1 MKRLIKFSAVVF
13 AAIVCAADGM
23 ARQLTPAEALAGA
36 RASAGSMRHGMPSLA
51 GSEMKLAYTGA
62 RDGIN
67 CYYVFDSHASERGG
81 FVIVSADDLAPALL
95 GRVDEGEF
103 DYDSAPA
110 AMKWWLSL
118 YETNITDAVRTG
130 TPIRRQTAEERPL
143 IGHLMTTKWDQG
155 DPFNMYCPSVSG
167 SRCVSGCA
175 ATAMAQVMRHHR
187 WPEVGTGSHSYTTE
201 THGISLSADFG
212 STTYDWDN
220 MLDRYTLL
228 SPRVSKEA
236 AGTLVYHC
244 GVAIDMD
251 YSPAGSGATSTSVA
265 RALVQYFGYDK
276 GLHYEDRIYYTDS
289 QWEDLIYG
297 ELAEGRP
304 VYYSGATVKNEGH
317 AFVCDGYSGDGL
329 YHFNWGWG
337 GSYDGDFL
345 ITGANALNPDGSGTG
360 GGTVG
365 YGFTE
370 YQSCLFGVQK
380 ERGDSKTYIV
390 MASPYGISL
399 SSNGATVT
407 RDSWLEFYGNIYSYS
422 TTTVNVEFG
431 VMFRNT
437 STGEVRYSSSTVR
450 QLQPLYGISGLLF
463 TPDGVTDNGEYEVT
477 PVYRAARSHDEWQ
490 PVRIKAGTP
499 VPRITVTGSRPTLM
513 LADDI
518 YVGDNGDNTVTA
530 DNVKVRFTLS
540 ASYREQN
547 RKIVATVRDYDEGNT
562 VGTISTTI
570 SMTAGETREFVM
582 TGDMTGL
589 LTVGKKYALR
599 LRNESTGE
607 PLTPSFYAEAI
618 FTVVE
623 PSGISEAVVSDG
635 VLGSDRVDVYS
646 LAGTLLRSGVKA
658 GEALETLP
666 AGMYIVG
673 GKKVVKK

>member
-13 AAIVCAADGM
+13 AAIVCTADGM

-51 GSEMKLAYTGA
+51 DSEMKLAYTGA

-67 CYYVFDSHASERGG
+67 CYYVFDSQASERGG
-81 FVIVSADDLAPALL
+81 FVIVSADDLAPAVL

-103 DYDSAPA
+103 DYDRAPA

-220 MLDRYTLL
+220 MLDRYTLFA
-228 SPRVSKEA
+228 SRTAREA
-236 AGTLVYHC
+236 VGTLVYHC

-317 AFVCDGYSGDGL
+317 AFICDGYSGDGL

-399 SSNGATVT
+399 RNNGATVMRNSQLT
-407 RDSWLEFYGNIYSYS
+407 FSGNIYSYS
-422 TTTVNVEFG
+422 SMTVDVEFG
-431 VMFRNT
+431 MMFRNT
-437 STGEVRYSSSTVR
+437 STGEVCYTRSAAV
-450 QLQPLYGISGLLF
+450 QLRPLYGISGF
-463 TPDGVTDNGEYEVT
+463 QATPAGVTANGEYEVL
-477 PVYRAARSHDEWQ
+477 PVYRAANSHDEWQ
-490 PVRIKAGTP
+490 QVRVKPGTTI
-499 VPRITVTGSRPTLM
+499 PRVTVIGDRPTLM
-513 LADDI
+513 LAGET
-518 YVGDNGDNTVTA
+518 YVGANGDNTVTA
-530 DNVKVRFTLS
+530 DNVEVRFTLS
-540 ASYREQN
+540 AASGVTN
-547 RKIVATVRDYDEGNT
+547 RKVVGLVKENGLS
-562 VGTISTTI
+562 VGTISTTV
-570 SMTAGETREFVM
+570 SMSAGETREFVM
-582 TGDMTGL
+582 TGDLAGR
-589 LTVGKKYALR
+589 LTVGKEYTLQLQDDATGAL
-599 LRNESTGE
+599 
-607 PLTPSFYAEAI
+607 LTPDMYATSR
-618 FTVVE
+618 FMVVE
-623 PSGISEAVVSDG
+623 ASGISETVVPAG
-635 VLGSDRVDVYS
+635 GIGSGKVDVYS

>member
-13 AAIVCAADGM
+13 AAIVCTADGM

-51 GSEMKLAYTGA
+51 DREMKLAYTGA

-67 CYYVFDSHASERGG
+67 CYYVFDSQASERGG
-81 FVIVSADDLAPALL
+81 FVIVSADDLAPAVL

-103 DYDSAPA
+103 DYDRAPA

-130 TPIRRQTAEERPL
+130 TPIRRQAAEERPL
-143 IGHLMTTKWDQG
+143 IGHLMTTKWSQS

-212 STTYDWDN
+212 STTYNWDN
-220 MLDRYTLL
+220 MLDRYTPF
-228 SPRVSKEA
+228 SSRTAREA

-399 SSNGATVT
+399 WNDGATVT
-407 RDSWLEFYGNIYSYS
+407 RNSQLTFSGNIYSYS
-422 TTTVNVEFG
+422 SMTVDVEFG
-431 VMFRNT
+431 MMFRNT
-437 STGEVRYSSSTVR
+437 STGEICYTRSTVV
-450 QLQPLYGISGLLF
+450 QLRPLYGISGF
-463 TPDGVTDNGEYEVT
+463 QATPAGVTANGEYEVL
-477 PVYRAARSHDEWQ
+477 PVYRAANSHDEWQ
-490 PVRIKAGTP
+490 QVRVKPGTTI
-499 VPRITVTGSRPTLM
+499 PRVTVIGDRPTLM
-513 LADDI
+513 LAGET
-518 YVGDNGDNTVTA
+518 YVGANGDNTVTA
-530 DNVKVRFTLS
+530 DNVEVRFTLS
-540 ASYREQN
+540 AASGVTN
-547 RKIVATVRDYDEGNT
+547 RKVVGLVKENGLS
-562 VGTISTTI
+562 VGTISTTV
-570 SMTAGETREFVM
+570 SMSAGETREFVM
-582 TGDMTGL
+582 TGDLAGR
-589 LTVGKKYALR
+589 LTVGKEYTLQLQDDATGAL
-599 LRNESTGE
+599 
-607 PLTPSFYAEAI
+607 LTPDMYATSR

-623 PSGISEAVVSDG
+623 ASGISETVVPAG
-635 VLGSDRVDVYS
+635 GIGSGKVDVYS